1 MKKVYLYRG
10 YERFWHWSQSVLV
23 FILLITGFEIHSS
36 YILMGYENAVNFH
49 NITAWIF
56 LVLTVFTIFWQITT
70 KEWKQYLPTT
80 INLKAQVE
88 YYLSGIF
95 KNAPHPTGKTLLS
108 KLNPLQRLV
117 YGGLTVLVFPVMFL
131 TGFMYY
137 FFQYPVQGIELGSL
151 ELIAILHTL
160 GAFFIVAFV
169 IVHLYLM
176 TTGRT
181 ITSNFEAMV
190 TGWEEIDEEETL
202 IIEHEMAESAKAL
215 IKTSD
220 GKKKKKK
227 KKEKKK
233 KKNKKNEGETPQD

>member
-1 MKKVYLYRG
+1 
-10 YERFWHWSQSVLV
+10 
-23 FILLITGFEIHSS
+23 
-36 YILMGYENAVNFH
+36 MGYENAVNIH

-56 LVLTVFTIFWQITT
+56 LVLTVFTLFWHITT

-80 INLKAQVE
+80 VNLKAQVE

-151 ELIAILHTL
+151 ELIAVLHTL
-160 GAFFIVAFV
+160 GAFFIGAFV

-227 KKEKKK
+227 KKDKKK
-233 KKNKKNEGETPQD
+233 KKKNEGETPQD